1 MSPLIFIISTWQ
13 WIQLLLLLFN
23 TLSCFHWAAQPD
35 MRVQKWRGKCYFTR
49 EQQSQDKNKATHQ
62 CFLEFC
68 SLKFQ
73 ESCRKSSMRQ
83 QAVPLGRVVECE
95 WVHRANM
102 AVADRRTESAPH
114 SSGVNHPLYPP
125 RMHAHTHTHANIQ
138 KVSQRKKTN
147 SFLSRFLLA

>member
-1 MSPLIFIISTWQ
+1 MWNKNNEANPIL
-13 WIQLLLLLFN
+13 
-23 TLSCFHWAAQPD
+23 P
-35 MRVQKWRGKCYFTR
+35 
-49 EQQSQDKNKATHQ
+49 EQQSQYKNKATHQ
-62 CFLEFC
+62 YFLEFC

-83 QAVPLGRVVECE
+83 QAVPLGRVAECE

-125 RMHAHTHTHANIQ
+125 RTHTDTHTHTHTGTHTQANIQ
-138 KVSQRKKTN
+138 KVCQKNKQIN
-147 SFLSRFLLA
+147 ILVESFWLKSSLFYSFKVSKSEEHLIANVC